1 VREQVITPRA
11 GRPAGRPAP
20 KGQQQPAARR
30 SRPQQQAL
38 KRAEG
43 GALKAALA
51 YLPLA
56 SKIVLAVVLGV
67 LAFVGYRTAASAS
80 FFQVRSVD
88 VQGASRS
95 SREEIRAAVLRS
107 APKGVW
113 RADLESISEGLRS
126 LPWVRSA
133 VVSRVLPSGLRVRV
147 TERSP
152 AVIARTGAGHLVW
165 VDDEGVVLGPA
176 SPGDQDFFVRGL
188 DEGRTAEARQL
199 NRERVAAA
207 QELARA
213 WAQTGLAGRVS
224 EVNLDDLRDVRV
236 QLAGDDAHV
245 EVRLGREE
253 FAKRFRQALE
263 VLDAQRNTARG
274 PFVTYV
280 DVSQGKR
287 AIVGTGSTAHA
298 PLESSPGAEAQ
309 DAPQS
314 GADSAGAATTAEPGR
329 PLVLK
334 AAAKKEATKAKKE
347 KPTEKKAQ
355 KEPGKRNTAAR
366 PSGEAVR
373 PRRVG

>member
-11 GRPAGRPAP
+11 GRQSGRPAS
-20 KGQQQPAARR
+20 KGQQPAARR
-30 SRPQQQAL
+30 PRPQQQAL
-38 KRAEG
+38 KRGEG
-43 GALKAALA
+43 GAWKAALA

-56 SKIVLAVVLGV
+56 FKIALAVTLGV
-67 LAFVGYRTAASAS
+67 LAFIGYRTAASAS

-88 VQGASRS
+88 VQGASRA

-113 RADLESISEGLRS
+113 RADLERISEGLRS

-152 AVIARTGAGHLVW
+152 VVIARTGAGHLVW
-165 VDDEGVVLGPA
+165 VDEEGVVLGPA

-188 DEGRTAEARQL
+188 DEGRNAEARQS

-207 QELARA
+207 QELSRA

-263 VLDAQRNTARG
+263 VLDAQRNTPRG

-287 AIVGTGSTAHA
+287 AIVGTGSTAYA
-298 PLESSPGAEAQ
+298 PLESPQSAEAQ
-309 DAPQS
+309 AQSAAPS
-314 GADSAGAATTAEPGR
+314 GADSAGAATAEQAQ

-334 AAAKKEATKAKKE
+334 TAAKKEATKAKKE
-347 KPTEKKAQ
+347 KPTEKKAR
-355 KEPGKRNTAAR
+355 KEQGNRNTAAR
-366 PSGEAVR
+366 PPAEAVR